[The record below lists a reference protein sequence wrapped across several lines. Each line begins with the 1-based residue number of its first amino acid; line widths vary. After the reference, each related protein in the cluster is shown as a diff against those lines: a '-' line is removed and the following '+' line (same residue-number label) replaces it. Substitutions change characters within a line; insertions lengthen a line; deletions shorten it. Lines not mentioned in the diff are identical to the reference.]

1 MRLQCYHF
9 VVKYKIGPTLHLAGT
24 LSQAT
29 LPQSVRAQV
38 TNFDVFRMEMEFEY
52 ETRNSRLTGTT
63 KHQLRE
69 ETSKDVTL
77 TTLYKV
83 IVHGW
88 PADRA
93 VTPSLCSPTETVET
107 SVSTEWHNL

>member
-1 MRLQCYHF
+1 M
-9 VVKYKIGPTLHLAGT
+9 GPTLHLTGT

-29 LPQSVRAQV
+29 LSQSVTAQV
-38 TNFDVFRMEMEFEY
+38 TNFDVFGMEMEFEY
-52 ETRNSRLTGTT
+52 ETRNSRLTETT

-77 TTLYKV
+77 TTMYKV
-83 IVHGW
+83 IAHGW

-93 VTPSLCSPTETVET
+93 VTPKSLLPY
-107 SVSTEWHNL
+107 